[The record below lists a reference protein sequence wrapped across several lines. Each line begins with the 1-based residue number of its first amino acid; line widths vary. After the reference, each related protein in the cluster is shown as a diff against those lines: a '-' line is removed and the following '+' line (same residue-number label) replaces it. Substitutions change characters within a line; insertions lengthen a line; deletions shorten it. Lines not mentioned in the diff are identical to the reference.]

1 MKRAFKRPQT
11 IVYRACRIVAM
22 RLTYTSAQDFPTVL
36 PVRVSRRPLT
46 EFTPLVPYCWSWAGQ
61 GSRQGEELE
70 GGSSSVGRRRKRFAR
85 ERSDRIRI
93 CRKGFVAFRGC
104 RRKRSVFVERSTSWG
119 TSLQRFEAGERHLF
133 WAKLIYYFW
142 RSFGGRYR
150 KCSIETTGFYRFKFV
165 LS

>member
-46 EFTPLVPYCWSWAGQ
+46 EFTLLVPYCWSWAGK
-61 GSRQGEELE
+61 EEVVRGRNWREDRVLW
-70 GGSSSVGRRRKRFAR
+70 RRRKRFAR

-104 RRKRSVFVERSTSWG
+104 RRERSVFVERSTSWG

-142 RSFGGRYR
+142 RGRYR

>member
-46 EFTPLVPYCWSWAGQ
+46 EFTPLVPYCWNWAGQ
-61 GSRQGEELE
+61 GGSRRGEELE
-70 GGSSSVGRRRKRFAR
+70 GGSSSVGRRRNRFAR

-93 CRKGFVAFRGC
+93 CREGFVAFRGC
-104 RRKRSVFVERSTSWG
+104 REGAPSSWSVRRLGGQVCNDSRQVSAT
-119 TSLQRFEAGERHLF
+119 
-133 WAKLIYYFW
+133 YF
-142 RSFGGRYR
+142 GRN
-150 KCSIETTGFYRFKFV
+150 
-165 LS
+165 

>member
-61 GSRQGEELE
+61 GGSRRGEELE
-70 GGSSSVGRRRKRFAR
+70 GGSSSVGEEENVSRGK
-85 ERSDRIRI
+85 DRIGS
-93 CRKGFVAFRGC
+93 GFVEKGLSR
-104 RRKRSVFVERSTSWG
+104 
-119 TSLQRFEAGERHLF
+119 
-133 WAKLIYYFW
+133 
-142 RSFGGRYR
+142 FGGVARALR
-150 KCSIETTGFYRFKFV
+150 LRGAFDVLGDKFATIRDR
-165 LS
+165 

>member
-1 MKRAFKRPQT
+1 MKRAFKWPQT

-61 GSRQGEELE
+61 GSRRGEELE

-93 CRKGFVAFRGC
+93 CREDLSR
-104 RRKRSVFVERSTSWG
+104 
-119 TSLQRFEAGERHLF
+119 
-133 WAKLIYYFW
+133 
-142 RSFGGRYR
+142 FGGVGEGAPSSWSVRRLGEQVCNDSRQVSATYFGR
-150 KCSIETTGFYRFKFV
+150 N
-165 LS
+165 

>member
-46 EFTPLVPYCWSWAGQ
+46 EFTPLVPYSWSWAGQ

-70 GGSSSVGRRRKRFAR
+70 GGSSSVAKKKTFRAGKIG
-85 ERSDRIRI
+85 SDQD
-93 CRKGFVAFRGC
+93 
-104 RRKRSVFVERSTSWG
+104 
-119 TSLQRFEAGERHLF
+119 L
-133 WAKLIYYFW
+133 
-142 RSFGGRYR
+142 
-150 KCSIETTGFYRFKFV
+150 
-165 LS
+165 

>member
-46 EFTPLVPYCWSWAGQ
+46 EFTPLVPYSWSWAGQ
-61 GSRQGEELE
+61 EGSRRGEELE

-93 CRKGFVAFRGC
+93 CREGFVAFRGC
-104 RRKRSVFVERSTSWG
+104 REGALSSWSVRRLGGQVCNDSRQVS
-119 TSLQRFEAGERHLF
+119 A
-133 WAKLIYYFW
+133 IY
-142 RSFGGRYR
+142 FGRN
-150 KCSIETTGFYRFKFV
+150 
-165 LS
+165 